1 MIIKYG
7 RTIPPRKES
16 FMTNEKVLE
25 WVSQQPPIHISNH
38 DFEVP
43 ILYQEL
49 IERKSMVFCN
59 GAPYIWTGTYYRC
72 VADQDI
78 SVILTNLVCDEDRVE
93 LSPSTPQTVFKKLCV
108 DNRLQVDIDGEAEK
122 NRMYVNTRNG
132 IYDIAKQELIP
143 NDGER
148 TFNYELNFE
157 YVNGASIDKAPV
169 FEEFVDSSLGIDKLK
184 FLLQII
190 GYCCSALVGARSAFE
205 LIGPGKRGKSV
216 IVSLLE
222 SVVDE
227 PLRSSLS
234 FSDIGRREYIVKL
247 IGKILNTCSD
257 NDPAP
262 MKNESLFKRIT
273 ACENVMGRDLYK
285 SAVSFRPTAT
295 LIFASNHD
303 LSFAHPDDELWDRV
317 IPLVFSKA
325 IPEEIRD
332 PDLLNKLISEKNVI
346 MSLAVDTLHDLV
358 ENGYKFDLPDDSKEY
373 LERRRAELHPERAFL
388 ERYTVLDPKGQV
400 SSLKLWAD
408 FNQFCTDNVIKPLGQ
423 KTFLTQ
429 VEAYADGIIKTTL
442 GPAHKRYNG
451 FKGLRYKNA
460 IDFEGEDAEV

>member
-1 MIIKYG
+1 MSYEAIFDWV
-7 RTIPPRKES
+7 RK
-16 FMTNEKVLE
+16 
-25 WVSQQPPIHISNH
+25 QPPIHITNH
-38 DFEVP
+38 EQEVC

-59 GAPYIWTGTYYRC
+59 GAPYIWTGTYFRC
-72 VADQDI
+72 VLDHDI
-78 SVILTNLVCDEDRVE
+78 SMILTNLICEEDRVK
-93 LSPSTPQTVFKKLCV
+93 LSPSTPKTVYQKLCV
-108 DNRLQVDIDGEAEK
+108 DSRLQVDIEGEAEK

-132 IYDIAKQELIP
+132 VYKIATQEIIP
-143 NDGER
+143 HGGTR
-148 TFNYELNFE
+148 KFIYELDFE
-157 YVNGASIDKAPV
+157 YIKDAAIDKAPN
-169 FEEFVDSSLGIDKLK
+169 FKAFVESSLGLK
-184 FLLQII
+184 SLRFLLQII
-190 GYCCSALVGARSAFE
+190 GYCCSSLVGARAAIE

-216 IVSLLE
+216 IISFLE

-227 PLRSSLS
+227 GLRSSLS
-234 FSDIGRREYIVKL
+234 FSDIGKREYVVKL
-247 IGKILNTCSD
+247 VGKILNTCSD

-273 ACENVMGRDLYK
+273 ACETIMARDLYK

-303 LSFAHPDDELWDRV
+303 LAFAHPDDELWDRV

-325 IPEEIRD
+325 IPEEKRN
-332 PDLLNKLISEKNVI
+332 PELLNKLISEKDVI

-358 ENGYKFDLPDDSKEY
+358 ESGYKFDFPDDSKEY
-373 LERRRAELHPERAFL
+373 LERRRAELHPERTFL
-388 ERYTVLDPKGQV
+388 ERYTVLDPKGEI
-400 SSLKLWAD
+400 SSRQLWED
-408 FNQFCTDNVIKPLGQ
+408 FQQFCEENVIKPLGQ
-423 KTFLTQ
+423 KTFLAA

-460 IDFEGEDAEV
+460 KDFDGEDEEV

>member
-1 MIIKYG
+1 MA
-7 RTIPPRKES
+7 
-16 FMTNEKVLE
+16 NEAILE
-25 WVSQQPPIHISNH
+25 WTSKQPPIQIPNH
-38 DFEVP
+38 EQEVP

-49 IERKSMVFCN
+49 IQRKSMVFCN

-72 VADQDI
+72 VVDQDVVMI
-78 SVILTNLVCDEDRVE
+78 ITNLVCAEDRVD
-93 LSPSTPQTVFKKLCV
+93 LSPGTPKTVYQKLSV
-108 DNRLQVDIDGEAEK
+108 DDRLQVDIDGEAER
-122 NRMYVNTRNG
+122 NRMYVNTRDG
-132 IYDIAKQELIP
+132 IYDIENQKIIP
-143 NDGER
+143 HDGTR
-148 TFNYELNFE
+148 KFNYELNFE
-157 YVNGASIDKAPV
+157 YVIGATLEQAPV
-169 FEEFVDSSLGIDKLK
+169 FRDFVDSSLGLDKLT
-184 FLLQII
+184 FLLEIL
-190 GYCCSALVGARSAFE
+190 GYCCSSLIGARAAIE

-216 IVSLLE
+216 IISFLE

-227 PLRSSLS
+227 SLRSSLS
-234 FSDIGRREYIVKL
+234 FCDIGKREYVVKL

-273 ACENVMGRDLYK
+273 ACETIMARDLYK

-325 IPEEIRD
+325 IPEEKRD
-332 PDLLNKLISEKNVI
+332 PELLNKLISEKNVI
-346 MSLAVDTLHDLV
+346 MSMALDTLRDLV
-358 ENGYKFDLPDDSKEY
+358 ERGYKFNLPDDSKEY

-388 ERYTVLDPKGQV
+388 ERYTVLDPKGEV
-400 SSLKLWAD
+400 SSRKLWED
-408 FNQFCTDNVIKPLGQ
+408 FNQYCTDNTIQPIGQ
-423 KTFLTQ
+423 KAFLAA

-442 GPAHKRYNG
+442 GPAHKRFNG

-460 IDFEGEDAEV
+460 KDFESEDEEV

>member
-1 MIIKYG
+1 MA
-7 RTIPPRKES
+7 
-16 FMTNEKVLE
+16 NEAILK
-25 WVSQQPPIHISNH
+25 WASKQPPIHISNH
-38 DFEVP
+38 DQEVQ

-49 IERKSMVFCN
+49 IERESMVFCN

-72 VADQDI
+72 VIDQDI
-78 SVILTNLVCDEDRVE
+78 AMIITNLMCAEDRVE
-93 LSPSTPQTVFKKLCV
+93 LSPSTPKTVYQKLCV
-108 DNRLQVDIDGEAEK
+108 DDRLQVDIDGEAEK
-122 NRMYVNTRNG
+122 NRMYVNTPTG
-132 IYDIAKQELIP
+132 VYDIANQVLIP
-143 NDGER
+143 HDGTR
-148 TFNYELNFE
+148 KFNYELDFE
-157 YVNGASIDKAPV
+157 YIKDASIDKAPN
-169 FEEFVDSSLGIDKLK
+169 FKAFVGSSLGLDKLK

-190 GYCCSALVGARSAFE
+190 AYCCSSLIGARAAIE

-216 IVSLLE
+216 IISFLE

-227 PLRSSLS
+227 CLRSSLS
-234 FSDIGRREYIVKL
+234 FSDIGKREYVVKL

-273 ACENVMGRDLYK
+273 ACENIMGRCLYK

-303 LSFAHPDDELWDRV
+303 LAFAHPDDELWDRV

-325 IPEEIRD
+325 IPEEKRD
-332 PDLLNKLISEKNVI
+332 PELLNKLISEKNVI
-346 MSLAVDTLHDLV
+346 LSLALDTLRDLV
-358 ENGYKFDLPDDSKEY
+358 GNGYKFDLPDDSKEY
-373 LERRRAELHPERAFL
+373 IERRRAELHPEHAFL
-388 ERYTVLDPKGQV
+388 ERYTVLDPKGEI
-400 SSLKLWAD
+400 SSRKLWED
-408 FNQFCTDNVIKPLGQ
+408 YNQFCTDNVIKPQGQ
-423 KTFLTQ
+423 KTFLAA

-460 IDFEGEDAEV
+460 NDFEGKDAKM